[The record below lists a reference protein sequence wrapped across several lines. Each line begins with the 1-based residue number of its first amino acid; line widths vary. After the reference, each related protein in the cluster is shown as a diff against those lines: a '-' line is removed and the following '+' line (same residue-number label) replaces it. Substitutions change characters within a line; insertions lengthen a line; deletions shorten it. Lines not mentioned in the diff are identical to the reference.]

1 MRCHH
6 EDFVFSLIIKTIV
19 IILINSFS
27 KKLLKTVVECSFL
40 MKILATA
47 DIHGDKKLVDKLVK
61 NSKGA
66 DVIVIA
72 GDLTWA
78 ERDLRNIIGPLK
90 KYGKPIIMIPG
101 NHETLASVDFL
112 ESLYKPGVYNL
123 HARGIKIGDTCFIAC
138 GSGNI
143 GLFQLS
149 DEEVADSLEEAL
161 SEVKGCSKTV
171 LITHVPPYDSLLDNL
186 GWTKAG
192 SLAVRRFI
200 EKHQPD
206 LCLCG
211 HIHETAGLI
220 EVIGKTKVMNV
231 GFSDK
236 VINI

>member
-1 MRCHH
+1 
-6 EDFVFSLIIKTIV
+6 
-19 IILINSFS
+19 
-27 KKLLKTVVECSFL
+27 

-47 DIHGDKKLVDKLVK
+47 DIHGDLKLIDKLVK

-78 ERDLRNIIGPLK
+78 EQDLKNIIGPLK
-90 KYGKPIIMIPG
+90 KYDKPILMIPG

-112 ESLYKPGVYNL
+112 EKLYQPKVYNI
-123 HARGIKIGDTCFIAC
+123 HARSFKVGDTCFIAC

-149 DEEVADSLEEAL
+149 DEEVEDSLERAL
-161 SEVKGCSKTV
+161 SEAKDFKKLV
-171 LITHVPPYDSLLDNL
+171 LVTHTPPYDTLLDNL

-192 SLAVRRFI
+192 SKAVRRFI

-220 EVIGKTKVMNV
+220 EQIGKTKVINV
-231 GFSDK
+231 GFNDK
-236 VINI
+236 LLTI

>member
-1 MRCHH
+1 MLR
-6 EDFVFSLIIKTIV
+6 TA
-19 IILINSFS
+19 S
-27 KKLLKTVVECSFL
+27 KGDN

-47 DIHGDKKLVDKLVK
+47 DIHGDLKLIDRLVK
-61 NSKGA
+61 KSKDA

-78 ERDLRNIIGPLK
+78 ENDLRNIIGPLK
-90 KYGKPIIMIPG
+90 KFGKPILMIPG

-112 ESLYKPGVYNL
+112 ENLYKPGVYNI

-149 DEEVADSLEEAL
+149 EDEVHNALERAL
-161 SEVKGCSKTV
+161 KEVKGCSKTV
-171 LITHVPPYDSLLDNL
+171 LITHTPPYDTLLDNL

-192 SLAVRRFI
+192 SVAVRDFI
-200 EKHQPD
+200 EEHQPD

-211 HIHETAGLI
+211 HIHETSGLI
-220 EVIGKTKVMNV
+220 EMIVKTKVVNV

-236 VINI
+236 IITI